1 MGANGKS
8 LLVVDDE
15 PDIRFLLRLT
25 LEREGYVVNEAG
37 TGEEALD
44 MIEDGVVVDLVL
56 LDLNLPNMNGF
67 GVIRSLRH
75 MGHIDPPAIFMITAD
90 ADPELPERA
99 IAAGF
104 KGFILKGISPMEL
117 TRIVEEGLSSSG

>member
-25 LEREGYVVNEAG
+25 LEREGYVVNEAS

-44 MIEDGVVVDLVL
+44 LIEDGVVVDLVL
-56 LDLNLPNMNGF
+56 LDLNLPKMNGF

-99 IAAGF
+99 IAAGC

>member
-1 MGANGKS
+1 MGADGKA

-25 LEREGYVVNEAG
+25 LERAGYVVNEAG

-44 MIEDGVVVDLVL
+44 MIEDGVDVDLVL
-56 LDLNLPNMNGF
+56 LDLNLPSMNGF
-67 GVIRSLRH
+67 GVLRSLRH
-75 MGHIDPPAIFMITAD
+75 TGHIDPPAIFMITAD

-99 IAAGF
+99 IAAGC

-117 TRIVEEGLSSSG
+117 VRIVEEGLSSSG

>member
-1 MGANGKS
+1 MGADGKA

-15 PDIRFLLRLT
+15 PDMRFLLRLT
-25 LEREGYVVNEAG
+25 LERAGYAVKEAG

-44 MIEDGVVVDLVL
+44 MIENGSAIDLVL

-67 GVIRSLRH
+67 GVLRSLRQ
-75 MGHIDPPAIFMITAD
+75 MDRIDPPVVFMITAD

-99 IAAGF
+99 IASGC
-104 KGFILKGISPMEL
+104 KGFILKGISPTEL
-117 TRIVEEGLSSSG
+117 IRIVEEGLSSRD

>member
-1 MGANGKS
+1 MEADGKA

-15 PDIRFLLRLT
+15 PDIRILLRLT
-25 LEREGYVVNEAG
+25 LEREGYVVYEAA
-37 TGEEALD
+37 TVDVELD
-44 MIEDGVVVDLVL
+44 MIEEVVALDLVL

-67 GVIRSLRH
+67 GVLRSLRH

-99 IAAGF
+99 IAAGC

-117 TRIVEEGLSSSG
+117 IRIVEEGLGSSD

>member
-1 MGANGKS
+1 MEADGKA

-25 LEREGYVVNEAG
+25 LEREGYTVNEAA

-44 MIEDGVVVDLVL
+44 MIEDGVAVDLVL

-67 GVIRSLRH
+67 GVLRSLRH
-75 MGHIDPPAIFMITAD
+75 MKNIDPPAIFMITAD

-99 IAAGF
+99 IAAGC
-104 KGFILKGISPMEL
+104 KGFILKGISPIEL
-117 TRIVEEGLSSSG
+117 VRIVEEGLDSSD